1 MTNTRGLDNFFHY
14 YNNDWSKRKENVW
27 KSFTYWACFC
37 DWVSEWHLDIDELD
51 FEYDIDQSILY
62 ESGCKEEWLDY
73 LDDKIKIEL
82 VDYSLIS
89 ELVDTKIEEA
99 QQEQQDEL
107 FDYLDDDAPYK
118 TRDELE
124 NRVADL
130 LEDYEYIDK
139 SLWNVCDEYE
149 EDRGIDYDEQLF
161 DELDNISF
169 VNRGEIVWAI
179 QDYFYPDAGTD
190 WEQPSY
196 WELAE
201 YERLAE
207 DYMNDRKIEFE
218 EEEDNN

>member
-73 LDDKIKIEL
+73 LDGKIKIEL

-99 QQEQQDEL
+99 QQEQLDEL

-149 EDRGIDYDEQLF
+149 EDRGIDYDEQLY
-161 DELDNISF
+161 DYLDWYSF
-169 VNRGEIVWAI
+169 VSKSEILWAI
-179 QDYFYPDAGTD
+179 EEYYYPDEEWQKESA
-190 WEQPSY
+190 SY

-201 YERLAE
+201 YNNIAD

>member
-1 MTNTRGLDNFFHY
+1 MTNTNFLDDFFHY
-14 YNNDWSKRKENVW
+14 YNSDWDKRKENVW
-27 KSFTYWACFC
+27 RSYTYWACLY
-37 DWVSEWHLDIDELD
+37 DWVREWHLDLDEFSWEINDYIESESWARREWVEDLSDEVKVEILDISYLDELVC
-51 FEYDIDQSILY
+51 S
-62 ESGCKEEWLDY
+62 K
-73 LDDKIKIEL
+73 K
-82 VDYSLIS
+82 
-89 ELVDTKIEEA
+89 EEA
-99 QQEQQDEL
+99 QEEQQEEL

-139 SLWNVCDEYE
+139 TLWNVCDEYE

-161 DELDNISF
+161 DELDNFSF
-169 VNRGEIVWAI
+169 VDKGEIVWAI

-201 YERLAE
+201 YSRLAE

-218 EEEDNN
+218 EDENNN

>member
-1 MTNTRGLDNFFHY
+1 MTNTSFLDDFSRY
-14 YNNDWSKRKENVW
+14 YNNDWSKRRENIW
-27 KSFTYWACFC
+27 RGNTYWACLY
-37 DWVSEWHLDIDELD
+37 DWVREWHLDLDEFSWEINDYIESESWARREWVEDLSDEVKAEILDISYLDELVCSKKEEAQEEQQEELFDELD
-51 FEYDIDQSILY
+51 
-62 ESGCKEEWLDY
+62 
-73 LDDKIKIEL
+73 DDW
-82 VDYSLIS
+82 
-89 ELVDTKIEEA
+89 
-99 QQEQQDEL
+99 
-107 FDYLDDDAPYK
+107 PYK

-124 NRVADL
+124 DRVADL

-161 DELDNISF
+161 DELDNFSF
-169 VNRGEIVWAI
+169 VNKGEIVWAI

-218 EEEDNN
+218 EDENNN